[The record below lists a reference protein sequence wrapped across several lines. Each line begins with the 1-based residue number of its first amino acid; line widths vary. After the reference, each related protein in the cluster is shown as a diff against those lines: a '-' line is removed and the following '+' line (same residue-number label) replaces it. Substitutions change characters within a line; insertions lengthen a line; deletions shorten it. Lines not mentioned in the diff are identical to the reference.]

1 MNIFK
6 QKEREIIL
14 FKQNIWGNAFFIDKP
29 DVVKIKD
36 KCNGYGFYSQR
47 SKIKKGVLVCKLF
60 DNGLAVIKITNIKY
74 NYEPRDMFFW
84 EGVRISVKN
93 LTKTEKRIIEDLLK

>member
-14 FKQNIWGNAFFIDKP
+14 FKQNIWGKSFIIDNP
-29 DVVKIKD
+29 DIVKIKD

-47 SKIKKGVLVCKLF
+47 SKIKNGVLVCKLF
-60 DNGLAVIKITNIKY
+60 DDALAVIKITNIKY
-74 NYEPRDMFFW
+74 CSEPKDMFFW
-84 EGVRISVKN
+84 KGVRISVKN
-93 LTKTEKRIIEDLLK
+93 LTKAEKRIVEDLLK

>member
-14 FKQNIWGNAFFIDKP
+14 FKKNIWGMAFYIDNP
-29 DVVKIKD
+29 DIVKIKD
-36 KCNGYGFYSQR
+36 KCEGHGFYPQR

-60 DNGLAVIKITNIKY
+60 DDGLAVIEITNIKY
-74 NYEPRDMFFW
+74 YSDPRDMFFW
-84 EGVRISVKN
+84 EGVRISVKD
-93 LTKTEKRIIEDLLK
+93 LTKAEEIIVEDLLK

>member
-6 QKEREIIL
+6 KKEREIIL
-14 FKQNIWGNAFFIDKP
+14 FKQNIWGKAFFIDNP
-29 DVVKIKD
+29 NVVKIKD

-60 DNGLAVIKITNIKY
+60 DDGLAVIKITNIKY
-74 NYEPRDMFFW
+74 YCEPRDMFFW
-84 EGVRISVKN
+84 GGVRISVKD
-93 LTKTEKRIIEDLLK
+93 LTKAEKRIIEDLLK